1 MPEPSWKQMKVE
13 YFENKYRF
21 RSYASRSETVSV
33 FITNENHV
41 FVCRY
46 IFPKQKW
53 ITEIILYVCVYV
65 VLISYSLLIMIL
77 NSGFHCF
84 WNNQNQ
90 MCTKFKSSALE
101 DNSVLLLKWP
111 NTQAKK
117 YQTLTIIPQRWLFP
131 QSLFCKGTMSKIK
144 KKKKKTGHCSS

>member
-1 MPEPSWKQMKVE
+1 MPEPSWKHMKVE
-13 YFENKYRF
+13 HFENKCRF
-21 RSYASRSETVSV
+21 RSFASRSETVSV
-33 FITNENHV
+33 FITNENHL

-53 ITEIILYVCVYV
+53 ITEIILCVCVH
-65 VLISYSLLIMIL
+65 VLPISYSFLIMIL

-101 DNSVLLLKWP
+101 DISVLLLKRP
-111 NTQAKK
+111 NTRAKNS
-117 YQTLTIIPQRWLFP
+117 QILTIIPQRWLFP
-131 QSLFCKGTMSKIK
+131 QSLFCKGSMSKKEEEK
-144 KKKKKTGHCSS
+144 KQNRAL